1 MSPVIVQAIIGPCE
15 ASSTMRTDP
24 CMAKKTQK
32 AQSTRRGLPRL
43 TAGQLGQG
51 SVRERL
57 YKEEGEW

>member
-1 MSPVIVQAIIGPCE
+1 
-15 ASSTMRTDP
+15 MRTDP